1 MRIGQRR
8 FGRLAA
14 ASCIAVSALLGTLV
28 SVVRAESAAT
38 RRVPVARITVCIDVQ
53 GFVSR
58 LGKGDT
64 CVGTTTTWSAGQPAP
79 QLCWNNSSL
88 KPTDRTRTVSV
99 RPVAG
104 CGLQQ
109 EIIPA
114 GSVRLCA
121 DGSTGV
127 LRWPVTRSCAAGN
140 VATGVIVG
148 QAVFTRSV
156 ADATTSSTTTI
167 ATSLP
172 IAPRIGDVA
181 LTHGQLRFSITGMV
195 PDTGNYA
202 VQWVEDDQSFAR
214 YTMARATSK
223 NVAISVDNFRCNR
236 TYRFRVFVM
245 PSDWTIDQ
253 GHTYQNVTPHS
264 EIFDVPMAHSCG
276 ESATS
281 STSSSTTTSST
292 SSSTTTTTVP
302 PSSGGLIAFGGT
314 RTDYPFDSVVDGM
327 GNLYTTGY
335 FQGTVDFDP
344 GAGTSSLTSA
354 GGNDMFVSK
363 LDSAGNFVWAVRF
376 GSSGGE
382 IAYGIAVDGS
392 GNVYTTGYFSG
403 TVDFDPGA
411 GTSNLTSVGG
421 GNDVFIS
428 KLNSSGGFVW
438 AKSFGQLT
446 NDIGSGVA
454 VDGSGNVYAT
464 GYFQNTVDF
473 DPGAGTSNLTSAG
486 STDVYVSK
494 FDSLGGFTWVKSFG
508 GTGNDS
514 VYEIALDGSG
524 NVYTTGYF
532 ASTADF
538 DPGAG
543 VANLGPAG
551 GGADVYVSKLDA
563 SGIFVWAKGFGGAG
577 SDFGRAIA
585 VDGSGNVYVTGN
597 FQVTVDFD
605 PGAGTSNLTSAGDND
620 VFVSKLDS
628 AGNFVWANRFG
639 STLSDISQSI
649 AVDGSG
655 NVHTTGSFYGSVDFD
670 PGAGTSLLTSAG
682 SDDAFVSKLTSSGDL
697 VWAIQLG
704 GTDSDG
710 GQSVEVD
717 SSGNVRTVCYFS
729 GSADVDPGAGTT
741 LVVSAGQTDVFV
753 WQVNSSGA
761 LRS

>member
-127 LRWPVTRSCAAGN
+127 LRWPVTRRCAAGN

-148 QAVFTRSV
+148 QAVFTRSA

-181 LTHGQLRFSITGMV
+181 LTDGQLRFSLAGMV

-202 VQWVEDDQSFAR
+202 VQWVENDQSFAR
-214 YTMARATSK
+214 YAMARATSK
-223 NVAISVDNFRCNR
+223 NVAISVDNFQCNR
-236 TYRFRVFVM
+236 TYSFRVFVM
-245 PSDWTIDQ
+245 RSDWTIDQ

-281 STSSSTTTSST
+281 STSSSTTT
-292 SSSTTTTTVP
+292 TTVP

-314 RTDYPFDSVVDGM
+314 LTDYPFDSVVDGS

-354 GGNDMFVSK
+354 GGNDVFVSK

-411 GTSNLTSVGG
+411 GTSNLTTGG

-428 KLNSSGGFVW
+428 KLTSSGNFVW

-446 NDIGSGVA
+446 NDIGFAIA
-454 VDGSGNVYAT
+454 VDGSGNVYSTGYFQYTVDFDPGVGTNNLTSAGAIDIYVSKLDASGSFLWAKSFGGTGNEVAYEIAFDGSGNVYST

-473 DPGAGTSNLTSAG
+473 DPGPGTSNLTAS
-486 STDVYVSK
+486 STDAFVSK
-494 FDSLGGFTWVKSFG
+494 LDASGSFVWAKSFG
-508 GTGNDS
+508 GIGGD
-514 VYEIALDGSG
+514 YGKAIALDGSG
-524 NVYTTGYF
+524 NVY
-532 ASTADF
+532 
-538 DPGAG
+538 
-543 VANLGPAG
+543 
-551 GGADVYVSKLDA
+551 
-563 SGIFVWAKGFGGAG
+563 
-577 SDFGRAIA
+577 
-585 VDGSGNVYVTGN
+585 VTGS

-605 PGAGTSNLTSAGDND
+605 PGVGTSNLASAGSDD
-620 VFVSKLDS
+620 VFVSKLDAS
-628 AGNFVWANRFG
+628 GSFVWAKRFG
-639 STLSDISQSI
+639 STSADISQSI

-655 NVHTTGSFYGSVDFD
+655 NVHTTGYFNGSVDFD

-697 VWAIQLG
+697 VWAIRLG

-710 GQSVEVD
+710 GQSIEVD

-741 LVVSAGQTDVFV
+741 LVASNGITDVFV
-753 WQVNSSGA
+753 WQVDSSGA